1 MPGRRDRW
9 LYRLHVHLRIA
20 VLPWPGTV
28 LDMRTSPQ
36 ERSVR

>member
-20 VLPWPGTV
+20 VLPWEGRCSICASAP
-28 LDMRTSPQ
+28 
-36 ERSVR
+36 